1 MKKTIITMA
10 LAIASSTAFA
20 QKAKSADTLQVTTT
34 PHMHCP
40 NCEKKIKGNIRFV
53 QGIRKIET
61 SVPNQTGTIVD
72 NPKKCTY
79 QGRVKAVEKIGY
91 SIEKAGNK
99 KGWKRHSDC
108 RYPYCGFNCF

>member
-53 QGIRKIET
+53 QGVRKIET
-61 SVPNQTGTIVD
+61 SVPNQTVTIVY

-79 QGRVKAVEKIGY
+79 QNLVKAFEKIGY
-91 SIEKAGNK
+91 SIERAGNK
-99 KGWKRHSDC
+99 K
-108 RYPYCGFNCF
+108 

>member
-20 QKAKSADTLQVTTT
+20 QKAKSADTLQVT
-34 PHMHCP
+34 MHCP

-53 QGIRKIET
+53 QGVRKIET
-61 SVPNQTGTIVD
+61 SVPNQTVTIVY

-79 QGRVKAVEKIGY
+79 QDLVKAFEKIGY
-91 SIEKAGNK
+91 SIERAGNK
-99 KGWKRHSDC
+99 K
-108 RYPYCGFNCF
+108 